1 MAEENVQHNI
11 ECKSELHN
19 QHLCYFVSQGLH
31 LTDEEKYKAMVSE
44 PEFKC
49 GHCGRVAK
57 SDKNLC
63 EPVPLFV

>member
-19 QHLCYFVSQGLH
+19 QHLCYFVSQGFH
-31 LTDEEKYKAMVSE
+31 LTDEEKYKAMVSN

-49 GHCGRVAK
+49 EHCGRVAE